1 MTEENENNK
10 ICFESVCVYIGAAVA
25 SSVLAIVWAILLDGL
40 TSWMFDYAV
49 QDGNPRVGRGHHP
62 ISASLS
68 SGAVFLACLWTPAA
82 ALMQD
87 HSFSKAAAYG
97 WATGWIPIALTFSV
111 TKLYL
116 VGLTIVGMVAL

>member
-1 MTEENENNK
+1 MTEENENSK
-10 ICFESVCVYIGAAVA
+10 ISAKSVFVFIGAAMA
-25 SSVLAIVWAILLDGL
+25 SCLMAIVWAILLDGM
-40 TSWMFDYAV
+40 SGWMFNYAV
-49 QDGNPRVGRGHHP
+49 QDGDPRVGRGHGP

-68 SGAVFLACLWTPAA
+68 SGGVFLACLWAPVA

-97 WATGWIPIALTFSV
+97 WATGWVPIALTFSV

-116 VGLTIVGMVAL
+116 IGLTIADVIAS